1 MRRTGK
7 TRTLRGTVSF
17 PARASSGAPA
27 NSEKRLLIL
36 DDGRINVGYKIIDFH
51 IYNSRMASETGSE
64 CFPVQ
69 AHLALSIEPNANA
82 LPRASD
88 NREIAW
94 AAYQTNTQSG
104 ITTYALTDPDH
115 IVVRDLQIVFP
126 QVKNT
131 NNVDDV
137 NYYILMEEYEIT
149 DTEAIISIIKEESQ
163 DVDN

>member
-1 MRRTGK
+1 MRLTGK
-7 TRTLRGTVSF
+7 KRTLRGTVSF
-17 PARASSGAPA
+17 PARASSGSPA
-27 NSEKRLLIL
+27 NSAKRLLIL

-51 IYNSRMASETGSE
+51 IYNSRMASEVGSE
-64 CFPVQ
+64 CFAAQ
-69 AHLALSIEPNANA
+69 AHLALSIEPSAAA
-82 LPRASD
+82 LPKASD

-94 AAYQTNTQSG
+94 ATYQT
-104 ITTYALTDPDH
+104 TTEGVSSYALTDPDH
-115 IVVRDLQIVFP
+115 IIVRDLQIVFP

-131 NNVDDV
+131 NNVDEV

>member
-36 DDGRINVGYKIIDFH
+36 DDGRINVGYKIIEFQ
-51 IYNSRMASETGSE
+51 IYNSRMASEIGSE
-64 CFPVQ
+64 CFAVQ
-69 AHLALSIEPNANA
+69 SHLALSLEPVASA
-82 LPRASD
+82 LPKAED

-94 AAYQTNTQSG
+94 AAYQTTNEG
-104 ITTYALTDPDH
+104 ISSYTLTDPDH

-131 NNVDDV
+131 NNIDDV
-137 NYYILMEEYEIT
+137 NYYILMEEYEIS

-163 DVDN
+163 DVFN